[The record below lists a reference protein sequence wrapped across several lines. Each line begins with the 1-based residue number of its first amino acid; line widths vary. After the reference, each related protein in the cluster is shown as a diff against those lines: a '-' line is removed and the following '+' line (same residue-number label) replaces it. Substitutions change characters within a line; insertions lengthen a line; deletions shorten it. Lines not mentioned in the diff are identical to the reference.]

1 MYRTLY
7 HCIVLFLN
15 EKYSL
20 SVISRKVSLASCRPG
35 AQPLLLIIIW
45 NPSVCVAENCSQLL
59 CVSSSLLL
67 LLWEN
72 ETPLF
77 HVSFRMKSWNLDSFV
92 IPLCHRSCVFTFDVM
107 QKGFAMIHAYFT
119 HTWFY
124 SALRKSMLL
133 HKSQEEDCEKI
144 QASRSKKLRFA
155 HRPFL
160 NMVHINIFNIF
171 LSFQSSSISVL
182 FSFFPLSKLT
192 SDWIPS
198 SPPQLVHQE
207 NSRKSKMAQERVCHF
222 QTAR

>member
-45 NPSVCVAENCSQLL
+45 SPSVCVAENCSQLL

-77 HVSFRMKSWNLDSFV
+77 HVSFRMKSWDIHLSYHYVIGPVCSHLTWCRKGLRWSMHILHTHGFIRRWEKACSCINLKKKTVRRSRPAGVRNFGLLTDFFSIWFTSTFLIFFV
-92 IPLCHRSCVFTFDVM
+92 FSEFFYFRPIFFFSTEQTHIWLNSLFT
-107 QKGFAMIHAYFT
+107 
-119 HTWFY
+119 
-124 SALRKSMLL
+124 
-133 HKSQEEDCEKI
+133 
-144 QASRSKKLRFA
+144 
-155 HRPFL
+155 
-160 NMVHINIFNIF
+160 
-171 LSFQSSSISVL
+171 SS
-182 FSFFPLSKLT
+182 T
-192 SDWIPS
+192 CPS
-198 SPPQLVHQE
+198 GEQ
-207 NSRKSKMAQERVCHF
+207 
-222 QTAR
+222 